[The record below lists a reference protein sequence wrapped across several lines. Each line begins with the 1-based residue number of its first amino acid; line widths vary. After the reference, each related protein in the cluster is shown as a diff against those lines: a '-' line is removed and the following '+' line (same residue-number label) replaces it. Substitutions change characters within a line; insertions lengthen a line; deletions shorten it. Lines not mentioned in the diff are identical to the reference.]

1 MTRKIPKLKEKGW
14 PAPEA
19 PSVEP
24 KPIAQEPEPMFP
36 EAANDATLEKL
47 VRERAFAALKAKL
60 VASYGA
66 IPDEIKDE
74 VQEMERSL

>member
-14 PAPEA
+14 PAPETPA
-19 PSVEP
+19 VEP

-36 EAANDATLEKL
+36 EAANDATLEKI
-47 VRERAFAALKAKL
+47 VRERAFAALEAKL
-60 VASYGA
+60 VSAYGA

-74 VQEMERSL
+74 IAEMRRSL